1 MENAKSHIDGKKD
14 NGGIRSGINKRS
26 IFLGVILLIIT
37 ALFSVSVV
45 LLLVFLP
52 PGESNTVVDDVE
64 AIKRPPGPD
73 DARSLELLG
82 LGAKVGPTGLAKV
95 LYNETLNYGNVFQY
109 GAGNTRIVVIGDLE
123 IMKDAFTSTDSFN
136 SRRIVVNIMLSPLQN
151 EGSTFQTSGQPWLE
165 IRQFTGQTILQTTY
179 VQTYVQPHIDQ
190 SVNSLMTS
198 LIARQGSPFDPEWLL
213 RVFFVDVNHRI
224 YFDRGLVYDDDDDEA
239 FVNDVFSVQK
249 ITFEPNATMPNS
261 PVFRAQ
267 LPLYLNHHNHHHH
280 QNNID
285 YYHLIFQLHRFA
297 NHTKLLAAEALS
309 APSSPSEEPD
319 SLVVMYERYING
331 LRADGMTTQSDP
343 DDGWRLSVDLFFSG
357 HSSIPQIVRWMCLY
371 LAAYQDYQQK
381 IFEEINS
388 FGRYTDITYEN
399 RTRLP
404 LTVAFLTE
412 VDRIHHHSPLGVPR
426 FATANE
432 TVDDYHIEAGTTI
445 ISNLWQMSNDP
456 KVWGDPCVFRPERFF
471 LNGTGSDHFQL
482 DANKFQLHTPFGVG
496 LRSCPGEKIARRTL
510 FKTMIA
516 LIQEFQIV
524 LPEGTEP
531 DLGQSGDFAE
541 PYNVKFVKRM

>member
-1 MENAKSHIDGKKD
+1 MENAKSHIDGKND
-14 NGGIRSGINKRS
+14 GGIRSGTNKRS
-26 IFLGVILLIIT
+26 IFLGILLLIIT
-37 ALFSVSVV
+37 ALFSVSVA

-52 PGESNTVVDDVE
+52 PGEFKTVVDDVE
-64 AIKRPPGPD
+64 VIKRPPGPG

-82 LGAKVGPTGLAKV
+82 LGAKLGPTGLAKV

-109 GAGNTRIVVIGDLE
+109 GTGNTRIVVIGDLE

-136 SRRIVVNIMLSPLQN
+136 TRRIVVNEMLSPLQN

-165 IRQFTGQTILQTTY
+165 IRQFTGQTILKTTY
-179 VQTYVQPHIDQ
+179 LQAYVQPRIDQ

-198 LIARQGSPFDPEWLL
+198 LIARQGSPFNPEWLL

-239 FVNDVFSVQK
+239 FVNDVFNVQK
-249 ITFEPNATMPNS
+249 ITFEPNATMPTS
-261 PVFRAQ
+261 PVLRAQ
-267 LPLYLNHHNHHHH
+267 LPLYLHH
-280 QNNID
+280 
-285 YYHLIFQLHRFA
+285 LHRFA

-309 APSSPSEEPD
+309 TPSSPSEEPD

-331 LRADGMTTQSDP
+331 LRVEGVTTLSDP

-432 TVDDYHIEAGTTI
+432 TVDDYHIEAGTTV

-456 KVWGDPCVFRPERFF
+456 KVWGDPRVFRPERFF
-471 LNGTGSDHFQL
+471 LDGTGSDHFQL

-531 DLGQSGDFAE
+531 DLDQTGDFAE
-541 PYNVKFVKRM
+541 PYNVKFLKRI